1 MNVQVNSYD
10 VVVVG
15 GGSAGIATAASLL
28 KRRHWPNI
36 VIIEPKEDHYY
47 QPGRTMVG
55 GGIFISE
62 ETVRPERS
70 VIPDGVTWIKDKVT
84 TFDPDNNRV
93 NLKSGGS
100 VSYDSM
106 VVVPPTPFK
115 NRHLSSLVS
124 VI

>member
-28 KRRHWPNI
+28 KRRHQPNI

-70 VIPDGVTWIKDKVT
+70 IIPDGVTWIKDKVT